1 MKKLLLSLF
10 IAFGFSACSLNNEDT
25 YTDCGA
31 NTEVAFSKFALGCNY
46 TVKTLYNN
54 PVALIASSTEKMDQY
69 FTKHVN
75 SCSVPSDPNIDFSK
89 NYLVAIFAGAKP
101 TSGYDIKITSIVEN
115 QCEMIINFYEKNP
128 VAGET
133 LTQNP
138 TYPADYILIPKT
150 NKSIVFNKTNES
162 PDHIVIGNFTSV
174 SGGTQKFIQLND
186 FNILKF
192 QNVVFNQYNFEQYS
206 YTTTTKRTEYTT
218 FSKVIPTEIL
228 NLKGQTKIY
237 GSPNTAAE
245 GGVYFELTQGASVTK
260 VYIDNNDTADQ
271 SAAVIAFKK
280 AVREK
285 IAATN

>member
-31 NTEVAFSKFALGCNY
+31 NTEVPFTKFPLGCNY

-54 PVALIASSTEKMDQY
+54 PVALIATSTEKMDQY
-69 FTKHVN
+69 FTKHNN

-89 NYLVAIFAGAKP
+89 SYLVAIFAGTKP

-128 VAGET
+128 AAGET

-150 NKSIVFNKTNES
+150 SKSIVFNKTNES
-162 PDHIVIGNFTSV
+162 PDNIVIGNFTSV

-192 QNVVFNQYNFEQYS
+192 QNVVFNQYNFEQYR

-228 NLKGQTKIY
+228 NLKGQTKVY

-260 VYIDNNDTADQ
+260 IFIDNNDTADQ